1 VGLVGVGQWL
11 ELKIPEVFS
20 NCNNWFCDCRTDPS
34 EINISDEMSK
44 TTVWKALTMNAEKL

>member
-11 ELKIPEVFS
+11 DLKIHEVFS